1 MEGTTTQEHLYQ
13 ICYSITKMTL
23 LFHHKDDIVVGMETL
38 KQNISLS
45 DSSRNITYKEMN
57 PDLTV
62 HDVYTCRHGVREDH
76 RISFSR
82 FRLSAHWLA
91 VEVGRWNR
99 RGHGRLPLEER
110 LCPCGMVQTED
121 HVINECPFSQH
132 IRDTYGLIGLYNL
145 FCGTFEI
152 ATVCSIV
159 NSVLNLYSQN
169 QP

>member
-1 MEGTTTQEHLYQ
+1 M
-13 ICYSITKMTL
+13 
-23 LFHHKDDIVVGMETL
+23 
-38 KQNISLS
+38 
-45 DSSRNITYKEMN
+45 YKEMN

-99 RGHGRLPLEER
+99 RGRGRLPLEER
-110 LCPCGMVQTED
+110 LRPCGMVQTED

-145 FCGTFEI
+145 FCGTFES

-159 NSVLNLYSQN
+159 NSEFVF
-169 QP
+169 